1 MPIWGARSKQEMA
14 VAESKEV
21 LGRLESRWT
30 QVDHMRIHVRTS
42 VEPVP
47 PESPVVVLVHGVG
60 VSSRNLIPTAVRLA
74 PYYQVYAPDLPGFG
88 RSSKPS
94 RVLDIPELAYWL
106 AAWLQTMKLERPAIL
121 TNSVGC
127 QTVAHM
133 MVSHPVAVD
142 RLVLIGP
149 TSEPGART
157 MKEQLRRWLGG
168 ASGESIHLTLS
179 NLRDYVDCGPVRLVR
194 TFQFSLKDHI
204 EDKLPHIRVPTL
216 VVRGSRDIIAPQ
228 GWAEGVTRRLPKGRL
243 EVVPGGMHTVNFQA
257 APQLVQIVRP
267 FLEDK

>member
-1 MPIWGARSKQEMA
+1 VIA
-14 VAESKEV
+14 VAENKEPV
-21 LGRLESRWT
+21 GRLESRWT
-30 QVDHMRIHVRTS
+30 QVDDMRIHVRTS
-42 VEPVP
+42 VDPVP

-60 VSSRNLIPTAVRLA
+60 VSSRNLMPTAVRLA
-74 PYYQVYAPDLPGFG
+74 PYYQVYAPDLLGFG

-106 AAWLQTMKLERPAIL
+106 SAWIQAIKLERPAIL

-127 QTVAHM
+127 QTVADM
-133 MVSHPVAVD
+133 MVRHPVEVD

-149 TSEPGART
+149 TSQPGART
-157 MKEQLRRWLGG
+157 VRQQLRRWLKGS
-168 ASGESIHLTLS
+168 SGESIHLTLS

-194 TFQFSLKDHI
+194 TFQYSLKDHI

-216 VVRGSRDIIAPQ
+216 VVRGSCDIIAPQ
-228 GWAEGVTRRLPKGRL
+228 DWAEEVTRRLPKARL
-243 EVVPGGMHTVNFQA
+243 EIVPGGMHTVNFQA

-267 FLEDK
+267 FLEGK